1 MKFISGKSWTGMKT
15 ATASGVQALGLDTP
29 DDVGH

>member
-1 MKFISGKSWTGMKT
+1 MKT